1 MQVRW
6 PIQSMAINCFLYVSG
21 VQISFRRF
29 YQKLG
34 IYCERKEPY
43 VLDEVFSILLFFL
56 RLARILI
63 Q

>member
-1 MQVRW
+1 MLLQLSLKYQV
-6 PIQSMAINCFLYVSG
+6 YKKVSA
-21 VQISFRRF
+21 VF

-34 IYCERKEPY
+34 IYCERTEPY
-43 VLDEVFSILLFFL
+43 VLFEVLTIVLFFL

>member
-1 MQVRW
+1 MYFESILSV
-6 PIQSMAINCFLYVSG
+6 
-21 VQISFRRF
+21 

-34 IYCERKEPY
+34 IYCERTEPY
-43 VLDEVFSILLFFL
+43 VLFEVLSIALFFL

>member
-1 MQVRW
+1 MFFQCDYNNF
-6 PIQSMAINCFLYVSG
+6 IDKLLNVSD
-21 VQISFRRF
+21 VQIGFRLF

-34 IYCERKEPY
+34 IYCERTEPY
-43 VLDEVFSILLFFL
+43 VLFEVLSIVLFFL